1 MKEFSFSVNK
11 EFNNNKIIDFLK
23 AVGVSKEIILKV
35 KFGGIKLNQTIV
47 SNASEKVKSGDI
59 VTIILP
65 QDKPNEFITPIKEKI
80 DIVYEDDYLLAVK
93 KESGVLTH
101 SSKHNSVKSLEQI
114 VLGYLGSETCFR
126 PINRLDRDTGG
137 IVLIAKDT
145 FTASLMSKEM
155 KDGLIK
161 KTYSAIVVGKP
172 NQNHFIIEKP
182 IKRFSENSMKRV
194 CDDNGDYAKTEC
206 FFVGEKEGLST
217 LDITLHTG
225 RTHQIR
231 VHLASIGLPLYADSL
246 YGQKIDGKTYNLCA
260 KTLEFIHPFTK
271 EKIKLSI

>member
-11 EFNNNKIIDFLK
+11 EFNNYKIIDFLK

-35 KFGGIKLNQTIV
+35 KFGRIKLNQTIV

-93 KESGVLTH
+93 KGSGVLTH
-101 SSKHNSVKSLEQI
+101 SSRHNKTKSLEQI
-114 VLGYLGSETCFR
+114 ILSYLGSGICFR
-126 PINRLDRDTGG
+126 PVNRLDRDTSG
-137 IVLIAKDT
+137 IVLVAKDT

-217 LDITLHTG
+217 LDIILHTG
-225 RTHQIR
+225 KTHQIR
-231 VHLASIGLPLYADSL
+231 VHLASVGLPLYADSL
-246 YGQKIDGKTYNLCA
+246 YGEKVDGKTYSLCA
-260 KTLEFIHPFTK
+260 KTLEFVHPFTK

>member
-11 EFNNNKIIDFLK
+11 EFNNYKIIDFLK

-65 QDKPNEFITPIKEKI
+65 QDKPNEFITPIKEKLYI
-80 DIVYEDDYLLAVK
+80 IYEDDYLLAVK

-101 SSKHNSVKSLEQI
+101 SSRHNNIKSLEQI
-114 VLGYLGSETCFR
+114 VLGYLGSDICFR
-126 PINRLDRDTGG
+126 PINRLDRDTSG
-137 IVLIAKDT
+137 IVLVAKDT
-145 FTASLMSKEM
+145 FTASLMSKQM

-172 NQNHFIIEKP
+172 KQNHFIIEKP
-182 IKRFSENSMKRV
+182 IKRLDEKSMKRV

-231 VHLASIGLPLYADSL
+231 VHLASVGLPLYADCL
-246 YGQKIDGKTYNLCA
+246 YGQKVDGKTYSLCA
-260 KTLEFIHPFTK
+260 KTLEFVHPFTK

>member
-11 EFNNNKIIDFLK
+11 EFNNYKIIDFLK

-101 SSKHNSVKSLEQI
+101 SSRHNKTKSLEQI

-126 PINRLDRDTGG
+126 PVNRLDRDTSG
-137 IVLIAKDT
+137 IVLVCNKVT
-145 FTASLMSKEM
+145 H
-155 KDGLIK
+155 LIGNVFFNLFL
-161 KTYSAIVVGKP
+161 Y
-172 NQNHFIIEKP
+172 
-182 IKRFSENSMKRV
+182 
-194 CDDNGDYAKTEC
+194 C
-206 FFVGEKEGLST
+206 FVLT
-217 LDITLHTG
+217 
-225 RTHQIR
+225 
-231 VHLASIGLPLYADSL
+231 IGLGYLFHN
-246 YGQKIDGKTYNLCA
+246 GV
-260 KTLEFIHPFTK
+260 FIN
-271 EKIKLSI
+271 IKN